1 MKPVNDYI
9 STQLD
14 LDYAGNLSKQ
24 VNPLIIMGFM
34 LGLTLKGF
42 GLAALAI
49 AITEDRNNVVSVFL
63 VEWVTACFQ
72 YFWAPTLGL
81 MVAGVVWVSLREF
94 LQCFV
99 AWRA

>member
-1 MKPVNDYI
+1 MKPVNAYI

-14 LDYAGNLSKQ
+14 LDYAGNLAKQ
-24 VNPLIIMGFM
+24 VNPLIIVGFM

-49 AITEDRNNVVSVFL
+49 AITENQNNPISVFL

-81 MVAGVVWVSLREF
+81 IIAGMVGILIRDF
-94 LQCFV
+94 LKCFV